1 MGAEK
6 VLFNTLNTLR
16 GSPTVILTIGNSL
29 KGDDGAGPAVY
40 QNLAQT
46 TINARLIDAGTVPE
60 NYIGPIV
67 KAALPN
73 LVIVDAVDFGGSSG
87 QIKLFSTEQL
97 ASVAL
102 STHVLSPNLFI
113 DMIRAQLDVDVFF
126 VGIQPAQ
133 TNLGQSLSPAV
144 SEAVKQLC
152 DMLAEIFGVE
162 CSQ

>member
-16 GSPTVILTIGNSL
+16 GSPTIILTIGNSL

-73 LVIVDAVDFGGSSG
+73 LIIVDAVDFGGSAG
-87 QIKLFSTEQL
+87 QIKLFRTEQL

-102 STHVLSPNLFI
+102 STHVLSPNIFI

-126 VGIQPAQ
+126 VGIQPAH

-144 SEAVKQLC
+144 SEAVKRLC
-152 DMLAEIFGVE
+152 DMLAEIFDVE